1 MLRNIK
7 YKHTRRLQKPAAKFR
22 DTTTS
27 GTANIDFRTVARLAT
42 NYRILTNA
50 LSLFI
55 RRHYLLL
62 AASLP
67 SREDVL
73 FTDAPCCV

>member
-1 MLRNIK
+1 MLSNIK

-27 GTANIDFRTVARLAT
+27 GKANIDFRTVARLAAD
-42 NYRILTNA
+42 YRILTNT

-55 RRHYLLL
+55 HRRNLLL
-62 AASLP
+62 AVS
-67 SREDVL
+67 
-73 FTDAPCCV
+73 PCF